1 MADTRSLT
9 SLFEAIGRED
19 WSQLRSSAIEIAA
32 KEETKGNR
40 KVAEKLR
47 EALKMVGNNGP
58 NLDRPADVHHVD
70 FQISRALVRCPEG
83 PSLDEIAMRS
93 NNRRILAEILAEIE
107 AEAALRD
114 VGLDRRTGLLFHGP
128 PGCGKTVSAI
138 ALAKSLGIP
147 AYVVRFN
154 ALIGSYLGQTALNL
168 REIFRFATQNK
179 CVLILD
185 EIDVLGKRRG
195 SQMDIG
201 ELDRIVVGLMQELDF
216 TKPKGLI
223 IGASNLST
231 HLDDALWRRFDV
243 HVEFPKPKSAEL
255 LSFSRKLAKQH
266 KVTVTE
272 SLKKNILRLSDYAS
286 AERLVL
292 DQARRNVVRQQ
303 LANGG
308 RKNRS

>member
-9 SLFEAIGRED
+9 FLFEAISRQD
-19 WSQLRSSAIEIAA
+19 WSELRSSALEIAA
-32 KEETKGNR
+32 QEETKGNR
-40 KVAEKLR
+40 KAAGTLR
-47 EALKMVGNNGP
+47 GALDGVGSNGATS
-58 NLDRPADVHHVD
+58 NGRTESQLIE

-83 PSLDEIAMRS
+83 PSLDEIAMRADK
-93 NNRRILAEILAEIE
+93 RKILTEILEEFE
-107 AEAALRD
+107 AESALREA
-114 VGLDRRTGLLFHGP
+114 GLDRRTSLLFHGP

-168 REIFRFATQNK
+168 REVFRFAAQNK

-195 SQMDIG
+195 SQMDVG

-216 TKPKGLI
+216 SRPKGLI
-223 IGASNLST
+223 VGASNLSD

-243 HVEFPKPKSAEL
+243 QLELPKPKPTEILNYA
-255 LSFSRKLAKQH
+255 RKRAKPH
-266 KVTVTE
+266 NITVTE
-272 SLKKNILRLSDYAS
+272 SLKKKLSGLSDYAS
-286 AERLVL
+286 AEKLIL
-292 DQARRNVVRQQ
+292 DQARRKVVKQH
-303 LANGG
+303 LANGR
-308 RKNRS
+308 RKK